1 MTTTTPTALTGTY
14 RLDPRRTRLGFVARQ
29 AMVAKV
35 RGTFDTFTGLAHLDF
50 ADPARSRV
58 EVSVE
63 VASLTTGN
71 ARRDAHLRSSFFD
84 ATEHP
89 RITFRSTR
97 VDVLTDDRY
106 LLTGE
111 LTIKDRTRPVSIEV
125 VRTGTS
131 IDPDG
136 TSRVELRGRG
146 TLDRRDWGV
155 AWNAAAE
162 GGGAFVGNTIVI
174 ELEVDAVRR
183 RVAGSAV

>member
-1 MTTTTPTALTGTY
+1 M
-14 RLDPRRTRLGFVARQ
+14 
-29 AMVAKV
+29 
-35 RGTFDTFTGLAHLDF
+35 
-50 ADPARSRV
+50 
-58 EVSVE
+58 
-63 VASLTTGN
+63 
-71 ARRDAHLRSSFFD
+71 
-84 ATEHP
+84 
-89 RITFRSTR
+89 
-97 VDVLTDDRY
+97 LTDGY

-125 VRTGTS
+125 VMTGTS

-146 TLDRRDWGV
+146 SLDRRDWGV

-183 RVAGSAV
+183 RVAGSAA

>member
-1 MTTTTPTALTGTY
+1 MTTTTPAALTGTY
-14 RLDPRRTRLGFVARQ
+14 RLDPHRTRLGFVARQ

-58 EVSVE
+58 EVTVE
-63 VASLTTGN
+63 VTSLTTGS
-71 ARRDAHLRSSFFD
+71 ARRDAHLRRSFFD

-89 RITFRSTR
+89 RITFRSTS

-111 LTIKDRTRPVSIEV
+111 LTIKDRARPISIEV
-125 VRTGTS
+125 VRTGTT
-131 IDPDG
+131 IDQDG
-136 TSRVELRGRG
+136 TSRVELCGRG
-146 TLDRRDWGV
+146 SLDRRDWGV

-162 GGGAFVGNTIVI
+162 GGGAFVANTIVI
-174 ELEVDAVRR
+174 ELDVDAVRAP
-183 RVAGSAV
+183 VAGSPA